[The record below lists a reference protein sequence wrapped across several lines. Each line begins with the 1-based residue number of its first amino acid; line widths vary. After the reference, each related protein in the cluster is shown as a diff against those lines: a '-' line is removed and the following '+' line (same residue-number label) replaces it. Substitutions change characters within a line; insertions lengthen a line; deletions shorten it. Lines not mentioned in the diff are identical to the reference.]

1 MTDPDFNL
9 LVALDILL
17 TEESVAGGA
26 PLRSQRLGDEP
37 HPDPSA

>member
-17 TEESVAGGA
+17 AEESVAGA
-26 PLRSQRLGDEP
+26 ARRSGL
-37 HPDPSA
+37 SASAM

>member
-17 TEESVAGGA
+17 AEESVAGAGA
-26 PLRSQRLGDEP
+26 AAPV
-37 HPDPSA
+37 SAPRR

>member
-17 TEESVAGGA
+17 AEESVAGQRGA
-26 PLRSQRLGDEP
+26 QDSVPRR
-37 HPDPSA
+37 